1 MRTRTDDA
9 DLPIELTSFVGR
21 RQEVNAVKVALSE
34 ARMVMLTGAGG
45 VGKTRLAIR
54 AATELRRAFADGVRF
69 IDLSTSLDRAAL
81 GSSVLGALR
90 IGDQSDRDPT
100 EIISEFLRERQ
111 MLLVLDNC
119 EQIVEECAALVDAV
133 LRRAPLVRVLATS
146 RERLWVTGEYVCQ
159 VPPLFVAGPD
169 LDTDLARSSP
179 APAQHPALVLFAE
192 RAAAVGGGS
201 AVIGGSAV
209 REDWPDVA
217 RLCRRLDGLPLA
229 IELAAVQ
236 TRVFTPRQLVRRF
249 DERLGSVGTLDRATP
264 ARHRTLEAAIDW
276 SHDLCSPQE
285 GLLWARSS
293 VFAGWFGLDAAEGVC
308 SGEDLPREN
317 VLDVIAALVDKSV
330 LVHEEHLGEVQ
341 YRLLETLAQY
351 GRERLREAGEEGDLL
366 RRHRDW
372 HLDLVEQ
379 MTTQWHGPEQPS
391 WSRRLR
397 RDYPNLRAAMEY
409 CLSTPG
415 EEQNGLRFTAALLP
429 YWHGN
434 GQLIEGRLWLERA
447 LAADGEPTLARF
459 MSLRNQSS
467 ICSGQRDFD
476 TSEAALQGC
485 RALARHL
492 RDPLVDARTLATEAE
507 LAVLRGDYAAGVA
520 HAEAALAIPEYGGI
534 PERAESLCTLAIA
547 HAMLGHYH
555 EAVATHEA
563 AERCSAEC
571 GERYFLSWSLV
582 GRSIA
587 EFGAGEHSSVIRY
600 ARKAVAIAR
609 EFTNSIGMSSA
620 LILLVCSTVAA
631 GDSARGAV
639 LLGARQRI
647 CRAFGIADPALGPE
661 RDLIDATTSQI
672 RAELGEAGLEAGL
685 ARGLSFEF
693 DEAVDYALTSDEL
706 APTPDAGT
714 AEAESSPLTAR
725 EEQVAELVAQG
736 MSNKEIAAALV
747 ISQRTAEGHVQKILV
762 KLGFTSRA
770 HIAAWAARQGH

>member
-1 MRTRTDDA
+1 MATRVQTRTDDA
-9 DLPIELTSFVGR
+9 DLPVELTSLVGR

-34 ARMVMLTGAGG
+34 ARMVTLAGVGG
-45 VGKTRLAIR
+45 VGKTRLAVR
-54 AATELRRAFADGVRF
+54 VATELRRAFADGVWF
-69 IDLSTSLDRAAL
+69 IDLSTVLDRAAL
-81 GSSVLGALR
+81 GSSVLRALR

-100 EIISEFLRERQ
+100 EVISEFLRERQ

-119 EQIVEECAALVDAV
+119 EQIVDACAALIDAV
-133 LRRAPLVRVLATS
+133 IRRAPLVRVLATS
-146 RERLWVTGEYVCQ
+146 RERLWVTGEYVWQ
-159 VPPLFVAGPD
+159 VPPLFVSGPD

-179 APAQHPALVLFAE
+179 APARYPALVLFAE
-192 RAAAVGGGS
+192 RAAAVG
-201 AVIGGSAV
+201 GGSAV

-236 TRVFTPRQLVRRF
+236 TRVFTPGQLVRRF
-249 DERLGSVGTLDRATP
+249 DERLGSVGTLDRAIP

-285 GLLWARSS
+285 RLLWARSS

-308 SGEDLPREN
+308 SSEDLPRER
-317 VLDVIAALVDKSV
+317 VLDLVAGLVDKSI

-351 GRERLREAGEEGDLL
+351 GRDRLRAAGQEGELL

-372 HLDLVEQ
+372 HLHLAEQ
-379 MTTQWHGPEQPS
+379 MATQWHSAEQLS

-415 EEQNGLRFTAALLP
+415 EEHAGMRFTAALLP
-429 YWHGN
+429 YWHGS

-447 LAADGEPTLARF
+447 LATDSEPTLARF
-459 MSLRNQSS
+459 MTQRTLSS
-467 ICSGQRDFD
+467 ICSTQRDFAAA
-476 TSEAALQGC
+476 EAALQGC
-485 RALARHL
+485 RTLARHL
-492 RDPLVDARTLATEAE
+492 HDPLIDARTLATEAQ
-507 LAVLRGDYAAGVA
+507 LAVLRDDYAAGVA
-520 HAEAALAIPEYGGI
+520 HTQAALAIPEYGGI
-534 PERAESLCTLAIA
+534 PERAEALCTLTIA
-547 HAMLGHYH
+547 HAMLGHYD
-555 EAVATHEA
+555 EAVTAHEE
-563 AERCSAEC
+563 AERCSAKC
-571 GERYFLSWSLV
+571 GERYFLCWSLV

-600 ARKAVAIAR
+600 TRKAVAIAR
-609 EFTNSIGMSSA
+609 EFTNSIGMVTA

-631 GDSARGAV
+631 DDSARGAV

-647 CRAFGIADPALGPE
+647 CRAFGIADAAQGAE
-661 RDLIDATTSQI
+661 RDLLDAATAQI
-672 RAELGEAGLEAGL
+672 RAELGEALYEAGVT
-685 ARGLSFEF
+685 RGLSFDF
-693 DEAVDYALTSDEL
+693 DEAVDYALTSDEP
-706 APTPDAGT
+706 APPPAAGT
-714 AEAESSPLTAR
+714 AQAESSPLTAR

-736 MSNKEIAAALV
+736 LSNKEIAAALV

-770 HIAAWAARQGH
+770 HIATWAAHQGH